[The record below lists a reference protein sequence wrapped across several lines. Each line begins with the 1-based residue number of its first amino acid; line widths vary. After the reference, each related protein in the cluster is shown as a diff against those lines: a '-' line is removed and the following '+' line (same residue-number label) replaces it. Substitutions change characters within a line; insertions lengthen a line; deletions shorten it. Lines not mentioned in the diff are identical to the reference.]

1 MLLIY
6 TPKITSRITYVFKHI
21 CIRVLGLDI
30 GFTSKIETFIAHQ
43 GPKLSYGIQPLG
55 NEFFVQANQLLFQQG
70 VESIDITVRDW
81 EETKCFFVCGEKS
94 ALPFDIFAASFY
106 LISRYEEYL
115 PHVKDELGRYPVTES
130 LGYKER
136 FLKQPVVDIWAHK
149 FKKAL
154 VTYFPDITF
163 AERTLTTHHFVE
175 VETPYKYLRKGVF
188 RSLVCFISDII
199 KFRFKTFF
207 QRMQVVFGFKKDPY
221 DVYDWLIN
229 LVKKGHSKLT
239 VFFILGETPEFI
251 TSINTEKPKYL
262 ELIKHVADYM
272 QTGLLF
278 SPLALTNFNLLKEEK
293 NRMET
298 ITNKPI
304 MQSLNYNYLVNL
316 PEIYRNLIAL
326 EIPSDCSM
334 VYETQP
340 GFRAGTCT
348 PFLFYDLDYEIKT
361 PLLIHPMAFSSKAM
375 PATLSM
381 SQKEAL
387 VKDLYHK
394 VSEVNGTFSILFNT
408 INIAENSESDFWKK
422 IITSF

>member
-1 MLLIY
+1 
-6 TPKITSRITYVFKHI
+6 
-21 CIRVLGLDI
+21 
-30 GFTSKIETFIAHQ
+30 
-43 GPKLSYGIQPLG
+43 
-55 NEFFVQANQLLFQQG
+55 
-70 VESIDITVRDW
+70 
-81 EETKCFFVCGEKS
+81 
-94 ALPFDIFAASFY
+94 
-106 LISRYEEYL
+106 
-115 PHVKDELGRYPVTES
+115 
-130 LGYKER
+130 
-136 FLKQPVVDIWAHK
+136 
-149 FKKAL
+149 
-154 VTYFPDITF
+154 
-163 AERTLTTHHFVE
+163 
-175 VETPYKYLRKGVF
+175 
-188 RSLVCFISDII
+188 
-199 KFRFKTFF
+199 
-207 QRMQVVFGFKKDPY
+207 MQVVFGFKKDPY

-229 LVKKGHSKLT
+229 LVKKGNSKLT

-251 TSINTEKPKYL
+251 TSINTEKPKYI